1 MDSGTTPL
9 PSRVAAPSKPARRR
23 KSPFRR
29 PPGRP
34 PDHGATMLTR
44 VLRGVALRRTREELL
59 AHLGGETEA
68 TVPERILIDEVAK
81 ARIICASVGSWLLER
96 ESLATPSGDLLSAVE
111 AHARLLNQLAK
122 VLKLLGLKRAAREVT
137 VADEIAA
144 LHAQIA
150 KTPTPGG
157 SDFARR
163 EVGPK
168 ERNGPISSSDASD
181 PRIA

>member
-1 MDSGTTPL
+1 
-9 PSRVAAPSKPARRR
+9 
-23 KSPFRR
+23 
-29 PPGRP
+29 
-34 PDHGATMLTR
+34 MLTR
-44 VLRGVALRRTREELL
+44 VLRGVDLRRIDGRSAVGVALRRTREELL